1 MVRTSLPEK
10 ETSCLH
16 PEIEQAMTKWLKT
29 RSHPAFLLIGP
40 PGVGKTT
47 MVYRVCKQA
56 QYWIQEFN
64 ASHTRT
70 GSSFRQT
77 IMPLLTEKGVSRW
90 IHPSTPNGRV
100 ILLDEMD
107 GLSHGEKGGLQELL
121 DYLKAKRNFADDSP
135 LILICNILEGRIM
148 QQLIKYCHINYVSMP
163 HKDRLIEYFKT
174 DISDYLY
181 QLGDIRKV
189 SQSLIYQ
196 DKTDKYMKGKEE
208 SMDKNIHVAIRAAWF
223 TLFENWNETDELDLE
238 TKDANLA
245 GLLFHQ
251 NLPLFLTA
259 ASSDKVMDE
268 QKQTDG
274 HTQMDEQ
281 KQTDEQQLKNNQKPV
296 APFEVYES
304 ILDYLRW
311 SDRADF
317 WAFFHQCWNLLPLSY
332 RLKLKYPNLY
342 IQNYRKPDVI
352 PDPTELQYTLV
363 LTKQSALFNAWK
375 EMNRVSS
382 EHNIPFRCVTQ
393 WATHQ
398 SAKIYETLGV
408 KIPSVPQTIPTI
420 EPSVVVGSK
429 AASSSKASS
438 KASSRP
444 VSQSSSKPTSKASS
458 SQSAEPKKLKSPSVH
473 KQAVSDKK

>member
-1 MVRTSLPEK
+1 MVRTSLPET
-10 ETSCLH
+10 ETTCLH
-16 PEIEQAMTKWLKT
+16 PEIEEAMTKWLTT

-56 QYWIQEFN
+56 RFWIQEFN

-77 IMPLLTEKGVSRW
+77 IMPLLMETGVSKW
-90 IHPSTPNGRV
+90 IHPSTPNGRAV
-100 ILLDEMD
+100 LLDEMD
-107 GLSHGEKGGLQELL
+107 GLSQGEKGGLQELL
-121 DYLKAKRNFADDSP
+121 DYLKAKRSVAQDCP

-148 QQLIKYCHINYVSMP
+148 QQLLKYCAVHYVNMP
-163 HKDRLIEYFKT
+163 KKEKLVEYFKK
-174 DISDYLY
+174 DIPDSLY
-181 QLGDIRKV
+181 FLGDIRKV

-196 DKTDKYMKGKEE
+196 DTTENYVQEKDTT
-208 SMDKNIHVAIRAAWF
+208 MDQNIHVAIRAAWF
-223 TLFENWNETDELDLE
+223 TLFKKWDKNDELDLE

-251 NLPLFLTA
+251 NLPLFLE
-259 ASSDKVMDE
+259 KV
-268 QKQTDG
+268 
-274 HTQMDEQ
+274 
-281 KQTDEQQLKNNQKPV
+281 
-296 APFEVYES
+296 PFEVYEE

-342 IQNYRKPDVI
+342 LQEFEQPTVI
-352 PDPTELQYTLV
+352 PEPSQLQYTMV

-375 EMNRVSS
+375 EMNRVAA
-382 EHNIPFRCVTQ
+382 EYNIPFRCVTQ

-398 SAKIYETLGV
+398 TGKLHDTLGI
-408 KIPSVPQTIPTI
+408 KLEPQNKDGLSP
-420 EPSVVVGSK
+420 EVSG
-429 AASSSKASS
+429 AAATSCL
-438 KASSRP
+438 
-444 VSQSSSKPTSKASS
+444 SKPASVQKKAVRG
-458 SQSAEPKKLKSPSVH
+458 KKVDK
-473 KQAVSDKK
+473 KQATKDP

>member
-10 ETSCLH
+10 ETACLH
-16 PEIEQAMTKWLKT
+16 PEIEEAMLKWLKS

-47 MVYRVCKQA
+47 MVYRVCKQG

-77 IMPLLTEKGVSRW
+77 IMPLLIETGVSKW
-90 IHPSTPNGRV
+90 IHPSTPNGRA

-107 GLSHGEKGGLQELL
+107 GLSQGEKGGLQELL
-121 DYLKAKRNFADDSP
+121 DYLKSKRNFSEDCP
-135 LILICNILEGRIM
+135 LVLICNILEGRIM
-148 QQLIKYCHINYVSMP
+148 QQLLKYCCVFHVHMP
-163 HKDRLIEYFKT
+163 EKVKLSEFFKKDIP
-174 DISDYLY
+174 DSLY

-196 DKTDKYMKGKEE
+196 DRSSSYGIKKDETV
-208 SMDKNIHVAIRAAWF
+208 DKNIHVAIRAAWF
-223 TLFENWNETDELDLE
+223 TLFENWGETDELDLE

-251 NLPLFLTA
+251 NLPLY
-259 ASSDKVMDE
+259 
-268 QKQTDG
+268 
-274 HTQMDEQ
+274 
-281 KQTDEQQLKNNQKPV
+281 LKK
-296 APFEVYES
+296 APFEAYET

-332 RLKLKYPNLY
+332 HLKLKYPNIYLQQY
-342 IQNYRKPDVI
+342 EKPSEI
-352 PDPTELQYTLV
+352 PEPSQLQYTLV

-375 EMNRVSS
+375 EMNRVAN
-382 EHNIPFRCVTQ
+382 EYRIPFRCVTQ

-398 SAKIYETLGV
+398 TGKIYDTLGV
-408 KIPSVPQTIPTI
+408 KLGSPNSDEESVMGSSCLAAAPS
-420 EPSVVVGSK
+420 E
-429 AASSSKASS
+429 
-438 KASSRP
+438 
-444 VSQSSSKPTSKASS
+444 SKPPSIRKKAVRG
-458 SQSAEPKKLKSPSVH
+458 KKSDEKST
-473 KQAVSDKK
+473 KKKGLEST

>member
-1 MVRTSLPEK
+1 MVRTSLPE
-10 ETSCLH
+10 EATACLH
-16 PEIEQAMTKWLKT
+16 PEIEQAITKWIQT

-56 QYWIQEFN
+56 RFWVQEFN

-77 IMPLLTEKGVSRW
+77 ILPLLVETGVSKW

-100 ILLDEMD
+100 VLLDEMD
-107 GLSHGEKGGLQELL
+107 GLSQGEKGGLQELL
-121 DYLKAKRNFADDSP
+121 DYLKSKRAFANDCP

-148 QQLIKYCHINYVSMP
+148 QQLLKYCCVHYVNMP
-163 HKDRLIEYFKT
+163 KKDRLIEFFQK
-174 DISDYLY
+174 DIPDSLY

-189 SQSLIYQ
+189 SQSLTYQ
-196 DKTDKYMKGKEE
+196 DKSDGYVQGKEE
-208 SMDKNIHVAIRAAWF
+208 HLDQNVHIAIRAAWF
-223 TLFENWNETDELDLE
+223 TLFEHWGENDELDLE

-251 NLPLFLTA
+251 NLPLFLEKK
-259 ASSDKVMDE
+259 KV
-268 QKQTDG
+268 
-274 HTQMDEQ
+274 
-281 KQTDEQQLKNNQKPV
+281 
-296 APFEVYES
+296 PFEVYET

-342 IQNYRKPDVI
+342 LQPYPKPSSI
-352 PDPTELQYTLV
+352 PEPTALQYTMV

-375 EMNRVSS
+375 EMNRVAA
-382 EHNIPFRCVTQ
+382 EHQIPFRCVTQ

-398 SAKIYETLGV
+398 TGKLYDTLGV
-408 KIPSVPQTIPTI
+408 KL
-420 EPSVVVGSK
+420 E
-429 AASSSKASS
+429 
-438 KASSRP
+438 
-444 VSQSSSKPTSKASS
+444 
-458 SQSAEPKKLKSPSVH
+458 SPSSNALLLMGDSSPFSGMHEVA
-473 KQAVSDKK
+473 AVSTRKKTTRGKKSNV

>member
-1 MVRTSLPEK
+1 MQLHIISSMVRTSLPEK

-16 PEIEQAMTKWLKT
+16 PEIEQAMVKWLKT

-47 MVYRVCKQA
+47 MVYRVCKEA

-107 GLSHGEKGGLQELL
+107 GLSQGEKGGLQELL
-121 DYLKAKRNFADDSP
+121 DYLKSKRNFSDDCP

-148 QQLIKYCHINYVSMP
+148 QQLIKYCHINYVTMP

-174 DISDYLY
+174 DISDSLY

-196 DKTDKYMKGKEE
+196 DKIEKYVKGKEE

-223 TLFENWNETDELDLE
+223 TLFEKWNETDELDLE

-251 NLPLFLTA
+251 NLPLFLGETA
-259 ASSDKVMDE
+259 TAD
-268 QKQTDG
+268 T
-274 HTQMDEQ
+274 
-281 KQTDEQQLKNNQKPV
+281 NPI
-296 APFEVYES
+296 APFEVYET

-342 IQNYRKPDVI
+342 IQNYKKPDII
-352 PDPTELQYTLV
+352 PEPTELQYTLV

-375 EMNRVSS
+375 EMNRVSN

-398 SAKIYETLGV
+398 TGKIYDTLGV
-408 KIPSVPQTIPTI
+408 KIELNTDDFKP
-420 EPSVVVGSK
+420 VVQSLNESASK
-429 AASSSKASS
+429 AL
-438 KASSRP
+438 P
-444 VSQSSSKPTSKASS
+444 
-458 SQSAEPKKLKSPSVH
+458 SQSAVPKKLKSPSVR
-473 KQAVSDKK
+473 KRAACGKK